1 MRTNSPEPNNPGLIS
16 QSRHIIEAYLA
27 EMRHTLLALPIE
39 DIVNMVRV
47 LEGART
53 QKKQVFLFG
62 NGGSAATASHLAV
75 DFSKGT
81 ISSGQPRLRAV
92 ALTDSL
98 PLITA
103 WANDVSYDDIFSQQ
117 LQHQA
122 EPGDVAIGISS
133 SGRSP
138 NVVKALKTA
147 KSLGATTIALT
158 GRDCGHLNGLVDIC
172 IMVPDDRVGQI
183 EDVHLMLGHIVT
195 TCLRNEFHNRGQSV
209 AESCIP

>member
-1 MRTNSPEPNNPGLIS
+1 MRANSCGSNKLGLMS
-16 QSRHIIEAYLA
+16 QNSQIIEAYLA
-27 EMRHTLLALPIE
+27 EMRQTLLSLPVE

-47 LEGART
+47 LQAARV
-53 QKKQVFLFG
+53 QRKQVFLFG

-81 ISSGQPRLRAV
+81 ISSGKPRLRAI
-92 ALTDSL
+92 ALTDNL

-103 WANDVSYDDIFSQQ
+103 WANDVSYDDVFSQQ

-122 EPGDVAIGISS
+122 DPGDVAMGISS
-133 SGRSP
+133 SGKSP
-138 NVVKALKTA
+138 NVIKALKTA

-158 GRDCGHLNGLVDIC
+158 GCDGGHLKGLVDIC
-172 IMVPDDRVGQI
+172 IMVPDNRVGQI

-195 TCLRNEFHNRGQSV
+195 TCLRNE
-209 AESCIP
+209 P

>member
-1 MRTNSPEPNNPGLIS
+1 MVQSS
-16 QSRHIIEAYLA
+16 QIIQAYLQETRETLTKLSIQA
-27 EMRHTLLALPIE
+27 IGEMVQLLE
-39 DIVNMVRV
+39 K
-47 LEGART
+47 ARA
-53 QKKQVFLFG
+53 QGNQVFLFG

-75 DFSKGT
+75 DFSKGAMCK
-81 ISSGQPRLRAV
+81 GQPQLRAI
-92 ALTDSL
+92 ALTDNL

-103 WANDVSYDDIFSQQ
+103 WANDVSYDDVFSQQ

-122 EPGDVAIGISS
+122 QPGDVAMGISS

-158 GRDCGHLNGLVDIC
+158 GRDGGHLNGLVDIC
-172 IMVPDDRVGQI
+172 IMVPDNRVGQI

-195 TCLRNEFHNRGQSV
+195 TCLRNESHSRGQSI